1 MDNSGSCAIV
11 ALLIGKKT
19 ALTWQDDMCYVANV
33 GDSRCIMSADG
44 GRMVLALSQD
54 HKPNEEGER

>member
-1 MDNSGSCAIV
+1 
-11 ALLIGKKT
+11 
-19 ALTWQDDMCYVANV
+19 MCYVANV
-33 GDSRCIMSADG
+33 GDSRCIMSGDG